1 MYKTVRISDFLH
13 RRKDTVNLD
22 PNVEYNLVTVKLY
35 HKGVVIREKKTGGL
49 INSNMYRIS
58 KGQFIL
64 SGIEYSGGNYTGV
77 VPPDPISNSE
87 VKYSKADG
95 SALRES
101 R

>member
-1 MYKTVRISDFLH
+1 MRRSAFVGFPIDTDF
-13 RRKDTVNLD
+13 RYFT
-22 PNVEYNLVTVKLY
+22 
-35 HKGVVIREKKTGGL
+35 
-49 INSNMYRIS
+49 
-58 KGQFIL
+58 
-64 SGIEYSGGNYTGV
+64 GIEYSGDDYTGV

>member
-1 MYKTVRISDFLH
+1 MQTR
-13 RRKDTVNLD
+13 
-22 PNVEYNLVTVKLY
+22 P
-35 HKGVVIREKKTGGL
+35 
-49 INSNMYRIS
+49 
-58 KGQFIL
+58 
-64 SGIEYSGGNYTGV
+64 SGRGFAGKIEYSGDDYTGV

>member
-1 MYKTVRISDFLH
+1 MGEPIEF
-13 RRKDTVNLD
+13 
-22 PNVEYNLVTVKLY
+22 
-35 HKGVVIREKKTGGL
+35 
-49 INSNMYRIS
+49 
-58 KGQFIL
+58 
-64 SGIEYSGGNYTGV
+64 SGDDYTGV

>member
-1 MYKTVRISDFLH
+1 MRESYLH
-13 RRKDTVNLD
+13 R
-22 PNVEYNLVTVKLY
+22 
-35 HKGVVIREKKTGGL
+35 
-49 INSNMYRIS
+49 
-58 KGQFIL
+58 
-64 SGIEYSGGNYTGV
+64 IEYSGDDYTGV